1 MYMYITSGLA
11 RKGWVWVGSS
21 HRHTNVN
28 RYRHINM
35 VHGQCGISNYVNRL
49 IGPSANSL
57 CLVHAKRVHVRD
69 DMLCFDAASCL
80 PMHGIDTGAGL
91 SQLLDYR
98 GATLS
103 AGTLLL
109 LSG

>member
-1 MYMYITSGLA
+1 MYITPGLA

-57 CLVHAKRVHVRD
+57 GLLHAKRVFVCGVS
-69 DMLCFDAASCL
+69 LCFDAASTHVL
-80 PMHGIDTGAGL
+80 MHGMQGAGL
-91 SQLLDYR
+91 R
-98 GATLS
+98 
-103 AGTLLL
+103 
-109 LSG
+109 